1 VSGLARWARSAVA
14 LAACLGA
21 GCASRAPAPALP
33 YAVAGIHVA
42 QPLESCVVRALGS
55 AESASYLG
63 PLQETGALQVQ
74 RLRVFTS
81 PVTPEHFLDVRMV
94 ERRCPDGSAYLE
106 LSGSPRG
113 TSYDA
118 EPEILEL
125 RLDSIAT
132 HVAETCRAK
141 VVAVDRGRMLAEVP
155 ETCAR

>member
-1 VSGLARWARSAVA
+1 MSGLASGARAAVA
-14 LAACLGA
+14 LAACLAA
-21 GCASRAPAPALP
+21 GCASRTPAPARP

-42 QPLESCVVRALGS
+42 RPLESCLVRALGS
-55 AESASYLG
+55 AESAHYLG
-63 PLQETGALQVQ
+63 PLAEDQALQVQ

-81 PVTPEHFLDVRMV
+81 PVSPEHFLDARVV

-106 LSGSPRG
+106 LSGSPHG

-125 RLDSIAT
+125 RLDSIAA
-132 HVAETCRAK
+132 HVAEICRAK
-141 VVAVDRGRMLAEVP
+141 VVAIDRGRMLAEVP

>member
-1 VSGLARWARSAVA
+1 VKARGLAVA
-14 LAACLGA
+14 MGWLAAA
-21 GCASRAPAPALP
+21 CAPRAPEPALP

-55 AESASYLG
+55 AESTYYLG
-63 PLQETGALQVQ
+63 PLQEPGALQVQ
-74 RLRVFTS
+74 RVRVFTNL
-81 PVTPEHFLDVRMV
+81 VTPTHFLDALVV

-106 LSGSPRG
+106 LSGSPQG

-125 RLDSIAT
+125 RLDSILE
-132 HVAETCRAK
+132 HVAEICRAK
-141 VVAVDRGRMLAEVP
+141 VIAVDRGRLEAEVP